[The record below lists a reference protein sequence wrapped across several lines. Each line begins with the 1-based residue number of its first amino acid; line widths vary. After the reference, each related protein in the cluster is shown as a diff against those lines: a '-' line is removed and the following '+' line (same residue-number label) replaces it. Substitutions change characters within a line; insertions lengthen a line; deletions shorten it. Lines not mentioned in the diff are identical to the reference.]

1 MTHGAHTPLTRARPD
16 QPANLT
22 DQTAGPDPASAKAC
36 QPPFIHRHAKALEQ
50 AGAHHGE
57 LIRLS
62 THAWAEKKGLPG
74 VAILASAFET
84 SVNILAY
91 EKGRLPVAKLL
102 DELAAGLRRG
112 ELPAHGWV
120 LKRLD

>member
-1 MTHGAHTPLTRARPD
+1 MTDGAHTPLTRARPD

-57 LIRLS
+57 LIRLRGQ
-62 THAWAEKKGLPG
+62 AERVEKSYPLSEE
-74 VAILASAFET
+74 AT
-84 SVNILAY
+84 SVA
-91 EKGRLPVAKLL
+91 
-102 DELAAGLRRG
+102 
-112 ELPAHGWV
+112 
-120 LKRLD
+120 